1 MTIWYQ
7 FNPIPK
13 AFPCVTSRYMS
24 SLLTFTNYQ
33 PTLFIAV
40 RVRVMLHSQSRFW
53 TEMSSYR
60 ESLSIMFVLF
70 VIPFLLSSH
79 CALGGLH
86 NYTEIHEA
94 KNLVDSLS
102 FKLHSKFQMYQDKYE
117 RLKLQ
122 SDQYLTQSD
131 STKDEI
137 KMLNRLKDLLND
149 LTKKNSI
156 CEKFYANFDLIAA
169 RQILINSN
177 ASLQKDYTVA
187 FEGISV
193 YIEQFR
199 MFLLSLIIEF
209 CFTNRLTTRIKGI
222 PNGFP
227 CRIA

>member
-1 MTIWYQ
+1 MHVIT
-7 FNPIPK
+7 
-13 AFPCVTSRYMS
+13 CT
-24 SLLTFTNYQ
+24 LLTFTNQ
-33 PTLFIAV
+33 PNLFIAV
-40 RVRVMLHSQSRFW
+40 RIRVMRHSRSRFW
-53 TEMSSYR
+53 MEMSSYR
-60 ESLSIMFVLF
+60 ESLSTMFVLF

-102 FKLHSKFQMYQDKYE
+102 FKLHLNFQRYQGKYE

-122 SDQYLTQSD
+122 TDEYLMQSD
-131 STKDEI
+131 SAKDEM

-187 FEGISV
+187 LEGIIV
-193 YIEQFR
+193 YIEQFT
-199 MFLLSLIIEF
+199 MFVLSLIIDLTELRF
-209 CFTNRLTTRIKGI
+209 HDNRLLLQRGRLRQRGSKLFLT
-222 PNGFP
+222 
-227 CRIA
+227 

>member
-1 MTIWYQ
+1 M
-7 FNPIPK
+7 
-13 AFPCVTSRYMS
+13 
-24 SLLTFTNYQ
+24 
-33 PTLFIAV
+33 
-40 RVRVMLHSQSRFW
+40 
-53 TEMSSYR
+53 EMSSYR
-60 ESLSIMFVLF
+60 ESLSTMFVLF

-102 FKLHSKFQMYQDKYE
+102 FKLHLNFQRYQGKYE

-122 SDQYLTQSD
+122 TDEYLMQSD
-131 STKDEI
+131 SAKDEI

-177 ASLQKDYTVA
+177 VSLQKDYTVGL
-187 FEGISV
+187 EGIIV
-193 YIEQFR
+193 YTEQFT
-199 MFLLSLIIEF
+199 MFVLSLIID
-209 CFTNRLTTRIKGI
+209 FTELRFHDNKLLLQRGRLRQRGSTLFMT
-222 PNGFP
+222 
-227 CRIA
+227 

>member
-1 MTIWYQ
+1 
-7 FNPIPK
+7 
-13 AFPCVTSRYMS
+13 
-24 SLLTFTNYQ
+24 
-33 PTLFIAV
+33 
-40 RVRVMLHSQSRFW
+40 
-53 TEMSSYR
+53 
-60 ESLSIMFVLF
+60 
-70 VIPFLLSSH
+70 
-79 CALGGLH
+79 
-86 NYTEIHEA
+86 
-94 KNLVDSLS
+94 
-102 FKLHSKFQMYQDKYE
+102 
-117 RLKLQ
+117 
-122 SDQYLTQSD
+122 
-131 STKDEI
+131 
-137 KMLNRLKDLLND
+137 MLNRLKDLLND